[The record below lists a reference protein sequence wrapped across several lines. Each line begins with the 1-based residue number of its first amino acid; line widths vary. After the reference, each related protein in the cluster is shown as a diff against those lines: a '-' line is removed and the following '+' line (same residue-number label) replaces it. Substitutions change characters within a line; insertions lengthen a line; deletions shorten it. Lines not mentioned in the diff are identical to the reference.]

1 MEYRITPG
9 PIRGPRGDYL
19 ERAMDEIALR
29 AMEEEEAKRD
39 HFHSVLAR
47 MVSTVTED
55 HTQLRTLI
63 YEFARRKLRKDLF
76 RQFEDGDWSEIE
88 RRVSTLEAAIDRVET
103 DFSNGAPQLTFQGE
117 QPAIGNNDTGRPT
130 TTSTAL
136 RPISQRQWMTGGY
149 SGRLPSFLAS
159 RAYDVPPQP
168 ILTVTEQDSPAT
180 GVRLRKYLR
189 SNISW
194 TLQLAAAVILG
205 LAIYSAVDNESVLR
219 LLHAHRI
226 GRVADV
232 NSTDASEPLQK
243 PALAA
248 KATPRSTV
256 SDIPLP
262 SSYGVYGLSDG
273 KLTALDLF
281 PIKIPDSRVAMSAL
295 VTTPSQAHLA
305 AGPLQFVVYRRDLA
319 SDSPDRVAIRI
330 VAQVKRALT
339 FGPGGNAAY
348 TKVEQSWVVR
358 SNSYDMSVTPVADNP
373 AMVVIRPQKAEFVL
387 PAGRYA
393 LVVKKEAYD
402 FTVDGPIRDPA
413 QCLER
418 TDALGAAVY
427 SECPH
432 P

>member
-1 MEYRITPG
+1 
-9 PIRGPRGDYL
+9 
-19 ERAMDEIALR
+19 MDEIALR

-55 HTQLRTLI
+55 HNQLRTLI

-103 DFSNGAPQLTFQGE
+103 DFSSGAPQLSFQGE
-117 QPAIGNNDTGRPT
+117 QPAIGSDSGQPT

-136 RPISQRQWMTGGY
+136 RPISQREWMAGGH
-149 SGRLPSFLAS
+149 SGRLPSFLSS
-159 RAYDVPPQP
+159 RTYDVHPQP
-168 ILTVTEQDSPAT
+168 IVTVTEQDSSFAN
-180 GVRLRKYLR
+180 VRLKKYLQ

-194 TLQLAAAVILG
+194 TLQLTAAVILG
-205 LAIYSAVDNESVLR
+205 LAIYSAVDNKSVLR
-219 LLHAHRI
+219 FLHAHRI

-232 NSTDASEPLQK
+232 NSTDASRSAQS

-248 KATPRSTV
+248 KATPRSGV

-262 SSYGVYGLSDG
+262 SSYGVYALSDG

-281 PIKIPDSRVAMSAL
+281 PLKIPNSRVAMSAL
-295 VTTPSQAHLA
+295 VSTPSQAHLA
-305 AGPLQFVVYRRDLA
+305 VGPLQFVVYRRDLA
-319 SDSPDRVAIRI
+319 SNSPDRVAVRV

-339 FGPGGNAAY
+339 FGPGGNPSY
-348 TKVEQSWVVR
+348 TNVEQSWVVR

-402 FTVDGPIRDPA
+402 FTVDGPVRDPA
-413 QCLER
+413 HCLER

>member
-1 MEYRITPG
+1 
-9 PIRGPRGDYL
+9 
-19 ERAMDEIALR
+19 MDEIALR

-103 DFSNGAPQLTFQGE
+103 DFSNGAPQLSFQGE
-117 QPAIGNNDTGRPT
+117 QPAIGNDSGQPT

-136 RPISQRQWMTGGY
+136 RPISQREWMTGH

-159 RAYDVPPQP
+159 RTYDVHPQP
-168 ILTVTEQDSPAT
+168 IVTVTEQDSSSAN
-180 GVRLRKYLR
+180 VRLKKYLR

-194 TLQLAAAVILG
+194 TLQLTAAVILG
-205 LAIYSAVDNESVLR
+205 LAIFSAVDNESVLR
-219 LLHAHRI
+219 FLHAHRI
-226 GRVADV
+226 GRVTDV
-232 NSTDASEPLQK
+232 NSTDAGRTSQN

-248 KATPRSTV
+248 KATPRSGV

-262 SSYGVYGLSDG
+262 SSYGVYALSDG

-281 PIKIPDSRVAMSAL
+281 PLKIPDSRVAMSAL
-295 VTTPSQAHLA
+295 VSTPSQAHLA

-319 SDSPDRVAIRI
+319 SDSPDRVAVRV

-413 QCLER
+413 HCLER

>member
-1 MEYRITPG
+1 
-9 PIRGPRGDYL
+9 
-19 ERAMDEIALR
+19 MDEIALR
-29 AMEEEEAKRD
+29 AMEDEEAKRD

-55 HTQLRTLI
+55 HNQLRTLI

-103 DFSNGAPQLTFQGE
+103 DFSTGAPQLSFQGE
-117 QPAIGNNDTGRPT
+117 RPAIGSDSGQPT
-130 TTSTAL
+130 TTSSAL
-136 RPISQRQWMTGGY
+136 RPISEREWMTGGH

-159 RAYDVPPQP
+159 RTYDAHPQP
-168 ILTVTEQDSPAT
+168 IVTVTEQDSSSAN
-180 GVRLRKYLR
+180 VRVKKYLQ

-194 TLQLAAAVILG
+194 TLQLTAAVILG

-219 LLHAHRI
+219 FLHAHRI

-232 NSTDASEPLQK
+232 NSTDASRTTQT

-248 KATPRSTV
+248 KAAPRSGV

-281 PIKIPDSRVAMSAL
+281 PLKIPDSRVAMSAL
-295 VTTPSQAHLA
+295 VSTPSQAHLA

-319 SDSPDRVAIRI
+319 SDSPDRVAVRV

-339 FGPGGNAAY
+339 FGPGGNPSY
-348 TKVEQSWVVR
+348 TNVEQSWVVR

-402 FTVDGPIRDPA
+402 FTVDGPVRDPA
-413 QCLER
+413 HCLER

>member
-1 MEYRITPG
+1 
-9 PIRGPRGDYL
+9 
-19 ERAMDEIALR
+19 MDEIALR

-55 HTQLRTLI
+55 HNQLRTLI

-88 RRVSTLEAAIDRVET
+88 RRGSTLEAAIDRVET
-103 DFSNGAPQLTFQGE
+103 DFSNGAPQLSFQGE
-117 QPAIGNNDTGRPT
+117 QPAIGNDSGRRT

-136 RPISQRQWMTGGY
+136 RPISQREWMTGGY
-149 SGRLPSFLAS
+149 SGRLPSFLTS
-159 RAYDVPPQP
+159 RAYEVPPQP
-168 ILTVTEQDSPAT
+168 ILTVTEQDRPAAS
-180 GVRLRKYLR
+180 VIRKYLR

-205 LAIYSAVDNESVLR
+205 LAVYSAVDNESVLR
-219 LLHAHRI
+219 FLHAHRI

-232 NSTDASEPLQK
+232 NSTDAGRTSQSPV
-243 PALAA
+243 LAA
-248 KATPRSTV
+248 KATPRSGV

-262 SSYGVYGLSDG
+262 SSYGVYALSDG
-273 KLTALDLF
+273 KLTTLDLF
-281 PIKIPDSRVAMSAL
+281 PLKIPDSRVAMSAL
-295 VTTPSQAHLA
+295 VSTPSQAHLA

-319 SDSPDRVAIRI
+319 NDSPDRVAVRV

-339 FGPGGNAAY
+339 FGAGGNATY
-348 TKVEQSWVVR
+348 TNVEQSWVVR

-373 AMVVIRPQKAEFVL
+373 SMVVIRPQHAEFVF

-402 FTVDGPIRDPA
+402 CTVDGPIRDPA
-413 QCLER
+413 HCLER

-432 P
+432 HP

>member
-1 MEYRITPG
+1 
-9 PIRGPRGDYL
+9 
-19 ERAMDEIALR
+19 MDEIALR

-55 HTQLRTLI
+55 HNQLRTLI

-103 DFSNGAPQLTFQGE
+103 DFSSGAPQLSFQGE
-117 QPAIGNNDTGRPT
+117 QPAIGSDSGQPT

-136 RPISQRQWMTGGY
+136 RPISQREWMAGGH
-149 SGRLPSFLAS
+149 SGRLPSFLSS
-159 RAYDVPPQP
+159 RTYDVHPQP
-168 ILTVTEQDSPAT
+168 IVTVTEQDSSFAN
-180 GVRLRKYLR
+180 VRLKKYLQ

-194 TLQLAAAVILG
+194 TLQLTAAVILG
-205 LAIYSAVDNESVLR
+205 LAIYSAVDNELVLR
-219 LLHAHRI
+219 FLHAHRI

-232 NSTDASEPLQK
+232 NSTDASRSAQS

-248 KATPRSTV
+248 KATPRSGV

-262 SSYGVYGLSDG
+262 SSYGVYALSDG

-281 PIKIPDSRVAMSAL
+281 PLKIPDSRVAMSAL
-295 VTTPSQAHLA
+295 VSTPSQAHLA
-305 AGPLQFVVYRRDLA
+305 VGPLQFVVYRRDLA
-319 SDSPDRVAIRI
+319 SDSPDRVAVRV

-339 FGPGGNAAY
+339 FGPGGNPSY
-348 TKVEQSWVVR
+348 TNVEQSWVVR

-402 FTVDGPIRDPA
+402 FTVDGPVRDPA
-413 QCLER
+413 HCLER

>member
-1 MEYRITPG
+1 
-9 PIRGPRGDYL
+9 
-19 ERAMDEIALR
+19 MDEIALR

-39 HFHSVLAR
+39 HIHSVLAR

-55 HTQLRTLI
+55 HNQLRTLI

-103 DFSNGAPQLTFQGE
+103 DFSNGAPQLSFQGE
-117 QPAIGNNDTGRPT
+117 QAAIGGGSGQSATA
-130 TTSTAL
+130 STAL
-136 RPISQRQWMTGGY
+136 RPISQREWMTGY
-149 SGRLPSFLAS
+149 SGRLPSFLSS
-159 RAYDVPPQP
+159 RTYDEHPQP
-168 ILTVTEQDSPAT
+168 IVTVTEQDSSSAN
-180 GVRLRKYLR
+180 VRLIKYLR

-194 TLQLAAAVILG
+194 TLQLTAAVILG
-205 LAIYSAVDNESVLR
+205 LAIFSAVDNESVLR
-219 LLHAHRI
+219 FLHAHRI
-226 GRVADV
+226 GRVTDV
-232 NSTDASEPLQK
+232 NSTDAGRTSQSPV
-243 PALAA
+243 LAA
-248 KATPRSTV
+248 KATPRSGV

-262 SSYGVYGLSDG
+262 SSYGVYALSDG
-273 KLTALDLF
+273 KLTTLDLF
-281 PIKIPDSRVAMSAL
+281 PLKIPDSRVAMSAL
-295 VTTPSQAHLA
+295 VSTPSQAHLS

-319 SDSPDRVAIRI
+319 NDSPDRVAVRV

-339 FGPGGNAAY
+339 FGAGGNATY
-348 TKVEQSWVVR
+348 TNVEQSWVVR

-393 LVVKKEAYD
+393 LVVKREAYD

-413 QCLER
+413 HCLER

>member
-1 MEYRITPG
+1 
-9 PIRGPRGDYL
+9 
-19 ERAMDEIALR
+19 MDEIALR

-103 DFSNGAPQLTFQGE
+103 DFSSGAPQLSFQGE
-117 QPAIGNNDTGRPT
+117 QPAIGSNSGQPT

-136 RPISQRQWMTGGY
+136 RPISQREWMAGGH
-149 SGRLPSFLAS
+149 SGRLPSFLSS
-159 RAYDVPPQP
+159 RTYDVHPQP
-168 ILTVTEQDSPAT
+168 IVTVTEQDSSFAN
-180 GVRLRKYLR
+180 VRLKKYLQ

-194 TLQLAAAVILG
+194 TLQLTAAVILG

-219 LLHAHRI
+219 FLHAHRI

-232 NSTDASEPLQK
+232 NSTDVSRSAQS

-248 KATPRSTV
+248 KATPRSGV

-262 SSYGVYGLSDG
+262 SSYGVYALSDG

-281 PIKIPDSRVAMSAL
+281 PLKIPNSRVAMSAL
-295 VTTPSQAHLA
+295 VSTPSQAHLA
-305 AGPLQFVVYRRDLA
+305 VGPLQFVVYRRDLA
-319 SDSPDRVAIRI
+319 SDSPDRVAVRV

-339 FGPGGNAAY
+339 FGPGGNPSY
-348 TKVEQSWVVR
+348 TNVEQSWVVR

-402 FTVDGPIRDPA
+402 FTVDGPVRDPA
-413 QCLER
+413 HCLER

>member
-1 MEYRITPG
+1 
-9 PIRGPRGDYL
+9 
-19 ERAMDEIALR
+19 
-29 AMEEEEAKRD
+29 
-39 HFHSVLAR
+39 
-47 MVSTVTED
+47 
-55 HTQLRTLI
+55 
-63 YEFARRKLRKDLF
+63 
-76 RQFEDGDWSEIE
+76 
-88 RRVSTLEAAIDRVET
+88 
-103 DFSNGAPQLTFQGE
+103 
-117 QPAIGNNDTGRPT
+117 
-130 TTSTAL
+130 
-136 RPISQRQWMTGGY
+136 
-149 SGRLPSFLAS
+149 
-159 RAYDVPPQP
+159 
-168 ILTVTEQDSPAT
+168 
-180 GVRLRKYLR
+180 
-189 SNISW
+189 
-194 TLQLAAAVILG
+194 
-205 LAIYSAVDNESVLR
+205 
-219 LLHAHRI
+219 
-226 GRVADV
+226 VADV
-232 NSTDASEPLQK
+232 NSTDASETLQS

-393 LVVKKEAYD
+393 LVVKREAYD

-413 QCLER
+413 HCLER

>member
-1 MEYRITPG
+1 VEYRITPG
-9 PIRGPRGDYL
+9 AIRAPRGDHL

-117 QPAIGNNDTGRPT
+117 QPAIGNDAGRPT

-136 RPISQRQWMTGGY
+136 RPISQREWMTGGY

-159 RAYDVPPQP
+159 RAYDVPPPP

-232 NSTDASEPLQK
+232 NSTDASETLQS

-393 LVVKKEAYD
+393 LVVKREAYD

-413 QCLER
+413 HCLER

>member
-1 MEYRITPG
+1 
-9 PIRGPRGDYL
+9 
-19 ERAMDEIALR
+19 MDEIALR

-55 HTQLRTLI
+55 HGQLRTLI

-103 DFSNGAPQLTFQGE
+103 DFSSGAPQLSFQGE
-117 QPAIGNNDTGRPT
+117 QAAIGGSSGRST
-130 TTSTAL
+130 TAPTAL
-136 RPISQRQWMTGGY
+136 RPISQREWMTGGY

-159 RAYDVPPQP
+159 RTYDELQP
-168 ILTVTEQDSPAT
+168 IVTVTEQDKPPTS
-180 GVRLRKYLR
+180 VRLKKYLLK
-189 SNISW
+189 NISW
-194 TLQLAAAVILG
+194 TLQLTAAVILG
-205 LAIYSAVDNESVLR
+205 LAIFSAVDNESVLR
-219 LLHAHRI
+219 FLHAHRI
-226 GRVADV
+226 GRVTDV
-232 NSTDASEPLQK
+232 NSTDAGRSAQS

-248 KATPRSTV
+248 KATPRSGV

-262 SSYGVYGLSDG
+262 SSYGVYALSDG
-273 KLTALDLF
+273 KLTTLDLF
-281 PIKIPDSRVAMSAL
+281 PLKIPDSRVAMSAL
-295 VTTPSQAHLA
+295 VSTPSQAHLA

-319 SDSPDRVAIRI
+319 NDSPDRVAVRV

-339 FGPGGNAAY
+339 FGPGGNATYAN
-348 TKVEQSWVVR
+348 VEQSWVVR

-373 AMVVIRPQKAEFVL
+373 SMVVIRPQHAEFIF

-413 QCLER
+413 HCLER
-418 TDALGAAVY
+418 TDALGSAVY
-427 SECPH
+427 SECPR

>member
-1 MEYRITPG
+1 MINAPWSAW
-9 PIRGPRGDYL
+9 GPREDHL
-19 ERAMDEIALR
+19 ECVMDEIALR

-103 DFSNGAPQLTFQGE
+103 DFSNGAPQLSFQGE
-117 QPAIGNNDTGRPT
+117 QPATGNDSGQPT

-136 RPISQRQWMTGGY
+136 RPISQREWMTGGDG
-149 SGRLPSFLAS
+149 GRIPSFLGS
-159 RAYDVPPQP
+159 RTYDLHPQP
-168 ILTVTEQDSPAT
+168 IVTVTEQDSSSAN
-180 GVRLRKYLR
+180 VRLKKYFR

-194 TLQLAAAVILG
+194 TLQLTAAVILG
-205 LAIYSAVDNESVLR
+205 LAIYSAVDNELVLHF
-219 LLHAHRI
+219 LHAHHI
-226 GRVADV
+226 GRVTDV
-232 NSTDASEPLQK
+232 NSTDAGRTSQN
-243 PALAA
+243 PALSA
-248 KATPRSTV
+248 KATPRSGV

-262 SSYGVYGLSDG
+262 SSYGVYALSEG

-281 PIKIPDSRVAMSAL
+281 PLKIPDSRVAMSAL
-295 VTTPSQAHLA
+295 ISTPSQAHLA

-319 SDSPDRVAIRI
+319 SDSPDRVAVRV

-339 FGPGGNAAY
+339 FGPGGNPSY
-348 TKVEQSWVVR
+348 TNVEQSWVVR

-402 FTVDGPIRDPA
+402 FTVDGLVHDPA
-413 QCLER
+413 HCLER

-427 SECPH
+427 SECRH

>member
-1 MEYRITPG
+1 VYNASLPG
-9 PIRGPRGDYL
+9 PHGGPSGDHL
-19 ERAMDEIALR
+19 ECVMDEIALR

-55 HTQLRTLI
+55 HNQLRTLI

-103 DFSNGAPQLTFQGE
+103 DFSNGAPQLSFRGE
-117 QPAIGNNDTGRPT
+117 QPAIGNDSGKPPT
-130 TTSTAL
+130 TSSAL
-136 RPISQRQWMTGGY
+136 RPISEREWMTGGH

-159 RAYDVPPQP
+159 RTYDLHPQP
-168 ILTVTEQDSPAT
+168 IVTVTEQNGSPAN
-180 GVRLRKYLR
+180 VRVKKYLQ

-194 TLQLAAAVILG
+194 TLQLTAAVIFG
-205 LAIYSAVDNESVLR
+205 LAIYSAIDNESVLR
-219 LLHAHRI
+219 FLHAHRI

-232 NSTDASEPLQK
+232 NSTDASGTTQTPV
-243 PALAA
+243 LAA
-248 KATPRSTV
+248 KAAPRSGV

-281 PIKIPDSRVAMSAL
+281 PLKIPDSRVAMSAL
-295 VTTPSQAHLA
+295 VSTPSQAHLA

-319 SDSPDRVAIRI
+319 SDSPDRVAVRV

-339 FGPGGNAAY
+339 FGPGGNPSY
-348 TKVEQSWVVR
+348 TNVEQSWVVR

-413 QCLER
+413 HCLER

>member
-1 MEYRITPG
+1 M
-9 PIRGPRGDYL
+9 GPRGDHL
-19 ERAMDEIALR
+19 ECVMDEIALR

-55 HTQLRTLI
+55 HNQLRTLI

-103 DFSNGAPQLTFQGE
+103 DFSNGAPQLSFQGE
-117 QPAIGNNDTGRPT
+117 QPAIGNDSGQPT

-136 RPISQRQWMTGGY
+136 RPISQREWMTGGY

-159 RAYDVPPQP
+159 RTYDVHPQP
-168 ILTVTEQDSPAT
+168 IVTVTEQDSSSANA
-180 GVRLRKYLR
+180 RLKKYLR

-194 TLQLAAAVILG
+194 TLQLTAAVILG
-205 LAIYSAVDNESVLR
+205 LAIYSAADNESVLR
-219 LLHAHRI
+219 FLHAHRI
-226 GRVADV
+226 GRVAEV
-232 NSTDASEPLQK
+232 NSADASRTTQT

-248 KATPRSTV
+248 KATPRSGV

-281 PIKIPDSRVAMSAL
+281 PLKIPDSRVAMSAL
-295 VTTPSQAHLA
+295 VSTPSQAHLA

-319 SDSPDRVAIRI
+319 SDSPDRVAVRV

-339 FGPGGNAAY
+339 FGAGGNATY
-348 TKVEQSWVVR
+348 TNVEQSWVVR

-393 LVVKKEAYD
+393 LVIKKEAYD
-402 FTVDGPIRDPA
+402 FTVDGPVRDPA
-413 QCLER
+413 HCLER

-432 P
+432 HP

>member
-1 MEYRITPG
+1 
-9 PIRGPRGDYL
+9 
-19 ERAMDEIALR
+19 MDEIALR

-55 HTQLRTLI
+55 HNQLRTLI

-76 RQFEDGDWSEIE
+76 RQFEDGDWSAIE

-103 DFSNGAPQLTFQGE
+103 DFSSGAPQLSFQGE
-117 QPAIGNNDTGRPT
+117 QPAIGSDSGQPT

-136 RPISQRQWMTGGY
+136 RPISQREWMAGGH
-149 SGRLPSFLAS
+149 SGRLPSFLSS
-159 RAYDVPPQP
+159 RTYDVHPQP
-168 ILTVTEQDSPAT
+168 IVTVTEQDSSFAN
-180 GVRLRKYLR
+180 VRLKKYLQ

-194 TLQLAAAVILG
+194 TLQLTAAVILG

-219 LLHAHRI
+219 FLHAHRI
-226 GRVADV
+226 GRVADL
-232 NSTDASEPLQK
+232 NSTDASRSAQS

-248 KATPRSTV
+248 KATPRSGV

-262 SSYGVYGLSDG
+262 SSYGVYALSDG

-281 PIKIPDSRVAMSAL
+281 PLKIPDSRVAMSAL
-295 VTTPSQAHLA
+295 VSTPSQAHLS

-319 SDSPDRVAIRI
+319 SDSPDRVAVRV

-339 FGPGGNAAY
+339 FGPGGNPSY
-348 TKVEQSWVVR
+348 TNVEQSWVVR

-402 FTVDGPIRDPA
+402 FTVDGPVRDPA
-413 QCLER
+413 HCLER

-432 P
+432 HP

>member
-1 MEYRITPG
+1 
-9 PIRGPRGDYL
+9 
-19 ERAMDEIALR
+19 MDEIALR

-55 HTQLRTLI
+55 HNQLRTLI

-103 DFSNGAPQLTFQGE
+103 DFSSGAPQLSFQGE
-117 QPAIGNNDTGRPT
+117 QPAIGNDSGQPT

-136 RPISQRQWMTGGY
+136 RPISQREWMTGGY
-149 SGRLPSFLAS
+149 GGRLPSFLAS
-159 RAYDVPPQP
+159 RTYDVHSQP
-168 ILTVTEQDSPAT
+168 FVTVTEQDRPPAS
-180 GVRLRKYLR
+180 VRFRKYLL

-194 TLQLAAAVILG
+194 TVQLTAAVILG

-219 LLHAHRI
+219 FLHAHRI
-226 GRVADV
+226 GRAADV
-232 NSTDASEPLQK
+232 NSTDASRSAQS

-248 KATPRSTV
+248 KATPRSGG

-262 SSYGVYGLSDG
+262 SSYGVYALSDG

-281 PIKIPDSRVAMSAL
+281 PLKIPDSRVAMSAL
-295 VTTPSQAHLA
+295 VSTPSQAHLA
-305 AGPLQFVVYRRDLA
+305 VGPLQFVVYRRDLA
-319 SDSPDRVAIRI
+319 SDSPDRVAVRV

-339 FGPGGNAAY
+339 FGPGGNPSY
-348 TKVEQSWVVR
+348 TNVEQSWVVR

-402 FTVDGPIRDPA
+402 FTVDGPVRDPA
-413 QCLER
+413 HCLER

>member
-1 MEYRITPG
+1 
-9 PIRGPRGDYL
+9 
-19 ERAMDEIALR
+19 MDEIALR

-55 HTQLRTLI
+55 HNQLRTLI

-103 DFSNGAPQLTFQGE
+103 DFSNGAPQLSFQGE
-117 QPAIGNNDTGRPT
+117 QPAIGNDSGQPT
-130 TTSTAL
+130 TKSTAL
-136 RPISQRQWMTGGY
+136 RPISQREWMTGGH

-159 RAYDVPPQP
+159 RTYDVHPQP
-168 ILTVTEQDSPAT
+168 IVTVTEHDSPPA
-180 GVRLRKYLR
+180 GLRLRKYLR

-194 TLQLAAAVILG
+194 TLQLTAAVILG
-205 LAIYSAVDNESVLR
+205 LAIYSAADNESVLR
-219 LLHAHRI
+219 FLHAHRI
-226 GRVADV
+226 GRVTDV
-232 NSTDASEPLQK
+232 NSTDASRTSQS
-243 PALAA
+243 PAIAA
-248 KATPRSTV
+248 KATPRSGV

-262 SSYGVYGLSDG
+262 SSYGVYALSEG

-281 PIKIPDSRVAMSAL
+281 PLKIPDSRVAMSAL
-295 VTTPSQAHLA
+295 VSTPSQAHLA
-305 AGPLQFVVYRRDLA
+305 AGSLQFVVYRRDLA
-319 SDSPDRVAIRI
+319 NDSPDRVAIRV

-339 FGPGGNAAY
+339 FGPAGNPSY
-348 TKVEQSWVVR
+348 TNVEQSWVVR

-373 AMVVIRPQKAEFVL
+373 SMVVIRPQHAEFVF

-402 FTVDGPIRDPA
+402 FTVDGPVRDPA
-413 QCLER
+413 HCLER

-432 P
+432 HP

>member
-1 MEYRITPG
+1 
-9 PIRGPRGDYL
+9 
-19 ERAMDEIALR
+19 MDEIALR

-39 HFHSVLAR
+39 HIHSVLAR

-55 HTQLRTLI
+55 HNQLRTLI

-103 DFSNGAPQLTFQGE
+103 DFSNGAPQLSFQGE
-117 QPAIGNNDTGRPT
+117 QPAIGNDSGRRT

-136 RPISQRQWMTGGY
+136 RPISQREWMTGGY
-149 SGRLPSFLAS
+149 SGRLPSFLTS
-159 RAYDVPPQP
+159 RAYEVPPQP
-168 ILTVTEQDSPAT
+168 ILTVTEQDRPAAS
-180 GVRLRKYLR
+180 VIRKYLR

-194 TLQLAAAVILG
+194 TLQLAVSVILG
-205 LAIYSAVDNESVLR
+205 LAVYSAVDNESVLR
-219 LLHAHRI
+219 FLHAHRI

-232 NSTDASEPLQK
+232 NSTDAGGASQS

-248 KATPRSTV
+248 KATPRSGV

-262 SSYGVYGLSDG
+262 SSYGVYALSDG
-273 KLTALDLF
+273 KLTTLDLF
-281 PIKIPDSRVAMSAL
+281 PLKIPDSRVAMSAL
-295 VTTPSQAHLA
+295 VSTPSQAHLS

-319 SDSPDRVAIRI
+319 NDSPDRVAVRV

-339 FGPGGNAAY
+339 FGAGGNATY
-348 TKVEQSWVVR
+348 SNVEQSWVVR

-373 AMVVIRPQKAEFVL
+373 SMVVIRPQHAEFVF

-413 QCLER
+413 HCLER

-432 P
+432 HP

>member
-1 MEYRITPG
+1 
-9 PIRGPRGDYL
+9 
-19 ERAMDEIALR
+19 MDEIALR

-55 HTQLRTLI
+55 HNQLRTLI

-103 DFSNGAPQLTFQGE
+103 DFSNGAPQLSFQGE
-117 QPAIGNNDTGRPT
+117 QPAIGNDSGRRT

-136 RPISQRQWMTGGY
+136 RPISQREWMTGGY
-149 SGRLPSFLAS
+149 SGRLPSFLTS
-159 RAYDVPPQP
+159 RAYEVPPQP
-168 ILTVTEQDSPAT
+168 ILTVTEQDRPAAS
-180 GVRLRKYLR
+180 VIRKYLR

-205 LAIYSAVDNESVLR
+205 LAVYSAVDNESVLR
-219 LLHAHRI
+219 FLHAHRI

-232 NSTDASEPLQK
+232 NSTDAGGASQS

-248 KATPRSTV
+248 KATPRSGV

-262 SSYGVYGLSDG
+262 SSYGVYALSDG
-273 KLTALDLF
+273 KLTTLDLF
-281 PIKIPDSRVAMSAL
+281 PLKIPDSRVAMSAL
-295 VTTPSQAHLA
+295 VSTPSQAHLA

-319 SDSPDRVAIRI
+319 NDSPDRVAVRV

-339 FGPGGNAAY
+339 FGPGGNATY
-348 TKVEQSWVVR
+348 SNVEQSWVVR

-373 AMVVIRPQKAEFVL
+373 SMVVIRPQHAEFVF

-413 QCLER
+413 HCLER

-432 P
+432 HP

>member
-1 MEYRITPG
+1 
-9 PIRGPRGDYL
+9 
-19 ERAMDEIALR
+19 MDEIALR

-47 MVSTVTED
+47 MVSAVTED

-103 DFSNGAPQLTFQGE
+103 DFSSGAPQLSFEGE
-117 QPAIGNNDTGRPT
+117 QAAIGGSSGRPT
-130 TTSTAL
+130 STSTAL
-136 RPISQRQWMTGGY
+136 RPISQREWMIGSY

-159 RAYDVPPQP
+159 KTYDVHSQP
-168 ILTVTEQDSPAT
+168 IVTVTEQNRSPAS
-180 GVRLRKYLR
+180 VRLRKYLR

-194 TLQLAAAVILG
+194 TVQLTAAVVFG
-205 LAIYSAVDNESVLR
+205 LAIYSAVDNESVLHF
-219 LLHAHRI
+219 LHAHRI
-226 GRVADV
+226 GRVADT
-232 NSTDASEPLQK
+232 NLKDASRTAQA

-248 KATPRSTV
+248 NAAPRSGV
-256 SDIPLP
+256 SNIPLP

-273 KLTALDLF
+273 KLTSLDLF
-281 PIKIPDSRVAMSAL
+281 PLKVPDSRVAMSAL
-295 VTTPSQAHLA
+295 ISTPSQAHLP

-319 SDSPDRVAIRI
+319 SDSPDRVAVRV

-339 FGPGGNAAY
+339 FGPGGNATY
-348 TKVEQSWVVR
+348 TNVEQSWVVR
-358 SNSYDMSVTPVADNP
+358 SISYDMTVTPVADNP
-373 AMVVIRPQKAEFVL
+373 AMVVIRPQHAEFVF

-402 FTVDGPIRDPA
+402 FTVDGPIGDPA
-413 QCLER
+413 HCVER
-418 TDALGAAVY
+418 TDALGSAVY
-427 SECPH
+427 SECPVS
-432 P
+432 PQKAR